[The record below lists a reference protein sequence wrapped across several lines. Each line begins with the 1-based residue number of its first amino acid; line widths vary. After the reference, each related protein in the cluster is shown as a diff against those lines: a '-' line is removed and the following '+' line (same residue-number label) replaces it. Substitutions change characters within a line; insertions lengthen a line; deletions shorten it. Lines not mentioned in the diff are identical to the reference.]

1 MKEIEA
7 LKKAMAA
14 VLAHIEEQAAELAA
28 YETAIAEYRQQC
40 LDNHTTIDAQE
51 KELIRLRSDVT
62 RPESLEV
69 GLMRAEIQRLRALL
83 GCVEVN
89 LSTGISKSI
98 QRLQARTIREEL
110 NF

>member
-7 LKKAMAA
+7 IRSAMSA
-14 VLAHIEEQAAELAA
+14 VLAHIEAQAAELAA
-28 YETAIAEYRQQC
+28 ADIAVAEYRQQG
-40 LDNHTTIDAQE
+40 LDNH

-62 RPESLEV
+62 RPESLDV

-89 LSTGISKSI
+89 LSIGISKSI